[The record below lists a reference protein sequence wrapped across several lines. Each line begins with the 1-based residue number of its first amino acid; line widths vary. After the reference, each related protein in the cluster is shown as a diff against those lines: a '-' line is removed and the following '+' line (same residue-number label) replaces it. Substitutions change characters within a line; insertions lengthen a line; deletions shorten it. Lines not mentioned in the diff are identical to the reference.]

1 MSYFYRMITGLLIT
15 CLFISACTP
24 VTPPIPTSAPKTQ
37 PSATPL
43 LLTKTP
49 FPTDTVI
56 PLQTI
61 PTLVPSQPTPA
72 SKPTKHV
79 PTLTPAP
86 GPELITYLPPVKDV
100 ADKCISFEY
109 YQIINSASL
118 GCTIAGVGNLGIF
131 ITAKNKP
138 VALKDIQS
146 LAGYKSIPAP
156 TVGQGSQVF
165 QSTNGKTTTILFFK
179 GNALV
184 KISYT
189 GFSGYL
195 PLEMVIDEAKKVEAL
210 LPQITAPPSAL
221 SFPDKLAKDKLNDY
235 FKTLIVSVGPSRVQ
249 GSEITLTD
257 QVCLTEYAQKLD
269 PRQFYQA
276 ALVDMQTNAVIRKV
290 IYQMRYKIHCGA
302 LKPSFSANQYN
313 VGDEYEIRI
322 AVGDDLVA
330 IFPLVT
336 K

>member
-1 MSYFYRMITGLLIT
+1 MSYLYRMLTGLIIT
-15 CLFISACTP
+15 CLFITACTP
-24 VTPPIPTSAPKTQ
+24 VTTPSPTSVPKMQ
-37 PSATPL
+37 PSATQQLP
-43 LLTKTP
+43 TKTP
-49 FPTDTVI
+49 FPTDTAI
-56 PLQTI
+56 PLPLT
-61 PTLVPSQPTPA
+61 PTPSPLQPDA
-72 SKPTKHV
+72 TSTPTRHV
-79 PTLTPAP
+79 PTLTPVP

-100 ADKCISFEY
+100 VDKCATFEY
-109 YQIINSASL
+109 IQTITSASL
-118 GCTIAGVGNLGIF
+118 SCSLPGVGSLSIS
-131 ITAKNKP
+131 ITPKGKP
-138 VALKDIQS
+138 VVLKDIQT
-146 LAGYKSIPAP
+146 LTGYNPIPGP
-156 TVGQGSQVF
+156 TVGQGSQIF
-165 QSTNGKTTTILFFK
+165 HSTNGKTTTLQFFK

-195 PLEMVIDEAKKVEAL
+195 PLEMVIDEAKKVETL

-221 SFPDKLAKDKLNDY
+221 SFPDKLAKEKLNDY

-290 IYQMRYKIHCGA
+290 IYQMRYKIHCA
-302 LKPSFSANQYN
+302 FKPSFSTKEYR
-313 VGDEYEIRI
+313 VGDEYEIRV